1 MVIPCGSS
9 SPCLSMRNL
18 KPACQSVDTFLPQ
31 LDTLQ
36 IDNIFFRPF
45 VIDISMKKLLLT
57 VLLNTVLMISGARA
71 QDGVTLY
78 GLIDLGLQYNESQQ
92 DILGQRQGGAF
103 FGMAGGVQS
112 GSRFGLRGMS
122 DLGGGTKML
131 FVLEN
136 GFDPGNGTASQD
148 SRLFGRQSIIGL
160 SNSALGR
167 VDFGRQTNLASQY
180 FLSVDPFS
188 EGFGQANM
196 GASFGSAN
204 TLRYSN
210 MVLLQSRP
218 VGGLTVGAG
227 YSFATDLSSIYADN
241 GSCKVTGCNISQ
253 YAYQYEPANNLRALT
268 LGLKYQQGPL
278 LLSAAYDQLSGPANI
293 PNGPPSPN
301 PTAWLLGGAYD
312 FDPVT
317 LSAAYGQTRNG
328 SFVGQSPGTGAY
340 GAALLA
346 STTLGA
352 DLLFAS
358 GLAYDSYLLG
368 INLPV
373 QGASLLASGQMMRP
387 VGDFA
392 FADAANQVIYSA
404 GYLYN
409 FTKRTNLYTY
419 VSYANNF
426 AKVNTALSM
435 MVGVGLR
442 HQF

>member
-1 MVIPCGSS
+1 
-9 SPCLSMRNL
+9 
-18 KPACQSVDTFLPQ
+18 
-31 LDTLQ
+31 
-36 IDNIFFRPF
+36 
-45 VIDISMKKLLLT
+45 MKKLLLT
-57 VLLNTVLMISGARA
+57 VLLYGVMMMSGARA
-71 QDGVTLY
+71 EDGVTLY

-92 DILGQRQGGAF
+92 NIPSQRQRGAF

-112 GSRFGLRGMS
+112 GSRFGLRGIS

-148 SRLFGRQSIIGL
+148 SRIFGRQSIIGL
-160 SNSALGR
+160 SNSELGR
-167 VDFGRQTNLASQY
+167 VDFGRQINLASQY
-180 FLSVDPFS
+180 FLPVDPFG

-204 TLRYSN
+204 TLSYSN

-227 YSFATDLSSIYADN
+227 YSFSTGLTSIYADN
-241 GSCKVTGCNISQ
+241 DPCKVAGCNISQ
-253 YAYQYEPANNLRALT
+253 NSYQYDPANNMRALT

-278 LLSAAYDQLSGPANI
+278 LLTAAYDQISGPANI

-301 PTAWLLGGAYD
+301 PSAWLLGGAYD
-312 FDPVT
+312 VDNTAT

-328 SFVGQSPGTGAY
+328 SFVGQPPGTGAY
-340 GAALLA
+340 SAGLLA

-368 INLPV
+368 ITIPM
-373 QGASLLASGQMMRP
+373 QGASLLASWQMMRP

-392 FADAANQVIYSA
+392 LTEIANQIIYSA

-409 FTKRTNLYTY
+409 FSKRTNLYTY

-426 AKVNTALSM
+426 AKVNSAQSL